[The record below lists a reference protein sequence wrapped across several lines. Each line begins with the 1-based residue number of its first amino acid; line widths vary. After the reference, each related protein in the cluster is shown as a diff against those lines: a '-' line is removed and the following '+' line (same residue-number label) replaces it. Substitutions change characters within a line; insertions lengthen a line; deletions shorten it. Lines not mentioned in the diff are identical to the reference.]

1 MEGGF
6 LVRLLIWAKK
16 SPLIVFRGAFGL
28 RACFHIMKILVT
40 GGAGFIGSHVSD
52 AFLQDGHEVA
62 ILDSFATGSARNLN
76 PDARFFEADMRDK
89 NRVDAI
95 FAEFKPDAVSHHAAQ
110 ISVPDS
116 VEDPAFDA
124 QSNIV
129 GGLNVWRAARDN
141 GARRFIF
148 ASSGGAIYG
157 DAHPLP
163 VDEKRAAAPLSPY
176 GLSKQ
181 VFEMYLLQGRAQSD
195 MVPVV
200 LRYANVYGPRQGA
213 KGEAGVVS
221 VFTRRLL
228 NGQQC
233 TIFGDGSMTRDY
245 VFVGDVTRA
254 NQIALERG
262 DEGVFNI
269 ATGTQTTTL
278 ELFETVRELL
288 GCQSSEPVFA
298 PERAGEVRLSC
309 LDASKARRELNW
321 QPQVALREGLAQVVA
336 HDRNHQP
343 D

>member
-1 MEGGF
+1 
-6 LVRLLIWAKK
+6 
-16 SPLIVFRGAFGL
+16 
-28 RACFHIMKILVT
+28 MKILVT
-40 GGAGFIGSHVSD
+40 GGAGFIGSHVAD

-62 ILDSFATGSARNLN
+62 ILDSFETGSARNLN
-76 PDARFFEADMRDK
+76 PNARFFEVDMRDK
-89 NRVDAI
+89 AGVDAA
-95 FAEFKPDAVSHHAAQ
+95 FADFKPDAVSHHAAQ

-116 VEDPAFDA
+116 VADPAFDA

-157 DAHPLP
+157 DAWPLP
-163 VDEKRAAAPLSPY
+163 LAETQIAAPLSPY

-181 VFEMYLLQGRAQSD
+181 VFEMYLAQLRAGSE

-228 NGQQC
+228 NGEPC

-245 VFVGDVTRA
+245 VFVADVARA
-254 NQIALERG
+254 NRLALERG
-262 DEGVFNI
+262 DEGTYNI

-278 ELFETVRELL
+278 QLFELVRELL
-288 GCQSSEPVFA
+288 GCPDAAPVFA
-298 PERAGEVRLSC
+298 PERAGEVRFSS
-309 LDASKARRELNW
+309 LDASKAGRELGW
-321 QPQVALREGLAQVVA
+321 KPAVALRAGLEQVVTFDRA
-336 HDRNHQP
+336 HGAE
-343 D
+343 

>member
-1 MEGGF
+1 
-6 LVRLLIWAKK
+6 
-16 SPLIVFRGAFGL
+16 
-28 RACFHIMKILVT
+28 MKILVT
-40 GGAGFIGSHVSD
+40 GGAGFIGSHVAD
-52 AFLQDGHEVA
+52 AFLQGGHEVA
-62 ILDSFATGSARNLN
+62 ILDSLLTGHARNLN
-76 PDARFFEADMRDK
+76 VDARFFEADMRDK
-89 NRVDAI
+89 AAVDAA
-95 FAEFKPDAVSHHAAQ
+95 FAAFKPDVVSHHAAQ

-157 DAHPLP
+157 DAAPLP
-163 VDEKRAAAPLSPY
+163 VDETRIAAPLSPY

-181 VFEMYLLQGRAQSD
+181 VFEMYLNHLRADSD

-228 NGQQC
+228 DGKQC

-254 NQIALERG
+254 NQLALELG

-278 ELFETVRELL
+278 ELFGIVRELL
-288 GCQSSEPVFA
+288 GFADSEPLFA
-298 PERAGEVRLSC
+298 PERAGEVRFSS
-309 LDASKARRELNW
+309 LDAAKARLELGW
-321 QPQVALREGLAQVVA
+321 EPKVALRAGLEQVVA
-336 HDRNHQP
+336 HDRANEAS
-343 D
+343 

>member
-1 MEGGF
+1 
-6 LVRLLIWAKK
+6 
-16 SPLIVFRGAFGL
+16 
-28 RACFHIMKILVT
+28 MKILVT
-40 GGAGFIGSHVSD
+40 GGAGFIGSHVAD

-62 ILDSFATGSARNLN
+62 VLDSLLTGHARNLN
-76 PDARFFEADMRDK
+76 PNARFFEADMRDK
-89 NRVDAI
+89 ARVDAV
-95 FAEFKPDAVSHHAAQ
+95 FAEFRPDAVSHHAAQ

-157 DAHPLP
+157 DAQPLP
-163 VDEKRAAAPLSPY
+163 LAETQVAAPLSPY

-181 VFEMYLLQGRAQSD
+181 VFEMYLAQLRAASE

-228 NGQQC
+228 NGQPC

-245 VFVGDVTRA
+245 VFVGDVRRA
-254 NQIALERG
+254 NQLALEKG

-278 ELFETVRELL
+278 ELFHLVRELL
-288 GCQSSEPVFA
+288 GIDSDPMFA
-298 PERAGEVRLSC
+298 PERAGEVRYSA
-309 LDASKARRELNW
+309 LDAGKARRELGW
-321 QPQVALREGLAQVVA
+321 EPKVELRAGLEQVVA
-336 HDRNHQP
+336 YDRTHRE